1 MKKITSL
8 LLFALLISFCSS
20 TDTETTETE
29 SQTNDVII
37 FTKGIGKSTS
47 EYVSN

>member
-1 MKKITSL
+1 MKKMTPI

-37 FTKGIGKSTS
+37 FTKGL
-47 EYVSN
+47 